1 MDDVLKNN
9 IKMAAYNLNYP
20 IYAEVNYTLISQALK
35 YVYYRIRASYPGSQ
49 AGMSRA
55 VIANGRSFVDSTGST
70 KIRLDQILKDY
81 TFRWEVKW
89 DNPTQRFI
97 PKIFDPYPS
106 VEDIWYP
113 VEKNILGWSG
123 SFQNTNINVQYSADN
138 ADWVDISNINVIGSY
153 YTGLLPS
160 PYDSENPGI
169 SCGPYNEIYQR
180 MNNLV
185 HRGIVYTYL
194 AWDDQDIALWDD
206 EDEIEVSELGWIT
219 VVPHVP
225 NVHSSN
231 FPLSCMYWLDRYEW
245 RSVNMSFEIYIP
257 GQQDKVSLS
266 PWSPGNYAFSIPLSS
281 IIPEGGTTAQTIRYY
296 YGQYT
301 HPTNVR
307 HAEGDLAII
316 DQCPADYY
324 LLWVNDYNDWFSWGF
339 KGTETLKRK
348 QTTIENFEDRTM
360 PWKADLNSA
369 WSLHSSYVDQWEIE
383 QVKSIIRSNNILLYD
398 TKHDKIIPVFLN
410 SNSIDLYKN
419 GKRKLYSL
427 QVNVEEQRKLMKL

>member
-1 MDDVLKNN
+1 
-9 IKMAAYNLNYP
+9 MAAYNLNYP

-35 YVYYRIRASYPGSQ
+35 YIYYRVRASYPSSQ
-49 AGMSRA
+49 AGTSFA

-81 TFRWEVKW
+81 TFKWEVIW
-89 DNPTQRFI
+89 NNPTQRFI
-97 PKIFDPYPS
+97 PKIFNPYPS

-113 VEKNILGWSG
+113 VEKNLLGWSG
-123 SFQNTNINVQYSADN
+123 SFQNTNFNIQYSTDN
-138 ADWVDISNINVIGSY
+138 TNWTDISNINVIGSY

-160 PYDSENPGI
+160 PYDSGSPGI
-169 SCGPYNEIYQR
+169 TSGPYNEIYQR

-206 EDEIEVSELGWIT
+206 QDEIEVSELGWIT

-231 FPLSCMYWLDRYEW
+231 FPLSSMYWLSRYEW
-245 RSVNMSFEIYIP
+245 RSANMSFEIYIP
-257 GQQDKVSLS
+257 GQQDKISLT

-296 YGQYT
+296 YGQST
-301 HPTNVR
+301 HPQNVR
-307 HAEGDLAII
+307 HAEGDLVII

-360 PWKADLNSA
+360 PWKSDLNSA

-383 QVKSIIRSNNILLYD
+383 QVKSVIRSNNILLYD